1 MLNQERPKRQRKRR
15 KAPVQVPETAPEEI
29 YVRVAEPE
37 DEAGILELARLVHH
51 ENGLF
56 ALNEAKVVAMLR
68 PALYRIRGICGV
80 IGEQGKLTGVI
91 LLRVSNYWYS
101 DTEFIEEMCIYV
113 HPDYRH
119 AAGGRARHLIE
130 FAKKTA
136 DSLKMPLA
144 IGVLSNDRTDAKI
157 ALYERHFGPQAGAF
171 FLYGAKTGH
180 NTLN

>member
-1 MLNQERPKRQRKRR
+1 M
-15 KAPVQVPETAPEEI
+15 
-29 YVRVAEPE
+29 
-37 DEAGILELARLVHH
+37 ARLVHN

-56 ALNEAKVVAMLR
+56 DLNEDKVVAMLR

-80 IGEQGKLTGVI
+80 IGEQDKLTGVI
-91 LLRVSNYWYS
+91 LLRLSSYWYS
-101 DTEFIEEMCIYV
+101 NTEFLEEMCVFV

-119 AAGGRARHLIE
+119 ATGGRASKLIE
-130 FAKKTA
+130 FAKKAA
-136 DSLKMPLA
+136 DSLEMPLM

-180 NTLN
+180 STLN

>member
-1 MLNQERPKRQRKRR
+1 MLNQERPKRQRRRR
-15 KAPVQVPETAPEEI
+15 KSPVKPLEVMEDI

-37 DEAGILELARLVHH
+37 DEPGILALARLVHH

-56 ALNEAKVVAMLR
+56 ELNEAKVVAMLR
-68 PALYRIRGICGV
+68 PALYRMRGICGV
-80 IGEQGKLTGVI
+80 IGEKDKLTGVI

-101 DTEFIEEMCIYV
+101 DTEFLEEMCVYV

-119 AAGGRARHLIE
+119 AVGGRARRLIE

>member
-1 MLNQERPKRQRKRR
+1 MQVQDRPKRQRKRR
-15 KAPVQVPETAPEEI
+15 KSVVKAPETQEEV

-37 DEAGILELARLVHH
+37 DEAGILELARLVHN

-56 ALNEAKVVAMLR
+56 DLNEDKVVAMLR

-80 IGEQGKLTGVI
+80 IGEQDKLTGVI
-91 LLRVSNYWYS
+91 LLRLSNYWYS
-101 DTEFIEEMCIYV
+101 DTEFLEEMCVFV

-119 AAGGRARHLIE
+119 ATGGRASKLIE

-136 DSLKMPLA
+136 DSLGMPLM

-180 NTLN
+180 STLN

>member
-1 MLNQERPKRQRKRR
+1 MQVQERPKRQRKRR
-15 KAPVQVPETAPEEI
+15 KAPLKPIDAQEEI
-29 YVRVAEPE
+29 YVRVAEPD
-37 DEAGILELARLVHH
+37 DEAGILELARLVHN

-56 ALNEAKVVAMLR
+56 DLNEAKVVAMLR

-80 IGEQGKLTGVI
+80 IGEHGKLTGVI

-119 AAGGRARHLIE
+119 AVGGRARHLIE

-180 NTLN
+180 GTLN

>member
-1 MLNQERPKRQRKRR
+1 MLVQERPKRQRKRR
-15 KAPVQVPETAPEEI
+15 KSTVKAPEVQEEI

-37 DEAGILELARLVHH
+37 DEAGILELARLVHN

-56 ALNEAKVVAMLR
+56 DLNENKVVAMLR

-80 IGEQGKLTGVI
+80 IGEQDKLTGVI
-91 LLRVSNYWYS
+91 LLRLSSYWYS
-101 DTEFIEEMCIYV
+101 DTEFLEEMCVFV
-113 HPDYRH
+113 HPDYRN
-119 AAGGRARHLIE
+119 ATGGRASKLIE
-130 FAKKTA
+130 FAKKA
-136 DSLKMPLA
+136 SDSLGMPLM

-180 NTLN
+180 STLN